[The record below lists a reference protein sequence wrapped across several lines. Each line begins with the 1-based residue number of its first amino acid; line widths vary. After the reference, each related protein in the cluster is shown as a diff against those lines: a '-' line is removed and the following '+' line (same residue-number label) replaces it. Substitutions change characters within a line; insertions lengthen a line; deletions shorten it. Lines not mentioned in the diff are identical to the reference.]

1 MYLTL
6 LRQNGKDPSDSG
18 DPDLLGYPPLA
29 ANWLQP
35 PQWQYGVH
43 FPVPVTALDIPVS
56 PAHPFPA
63 SHLPATVCPDRHIA
77 LDVDRPDHAAS
88 VQPVSRHHDHKE
100 W

>member
-18 DPDLLGYPPLA
+18 DPDLPGYPPLA

-35 PQWQYGVH
+35 PQWQYGGH
-43 FPVPVTALDIPVS
+43 FLVPVTVLEIPVS
-56 PAHPFPA
+56 PAHPFPRT
-63 SHLPATVCPDRHIA
+63 HILATVLPDTHIG
-77 LDVDRPDHAAS
+77 LNDDRPDHAVL
-88 VQPVSRHHDHKE
+88 VQSFTHHYGQKY